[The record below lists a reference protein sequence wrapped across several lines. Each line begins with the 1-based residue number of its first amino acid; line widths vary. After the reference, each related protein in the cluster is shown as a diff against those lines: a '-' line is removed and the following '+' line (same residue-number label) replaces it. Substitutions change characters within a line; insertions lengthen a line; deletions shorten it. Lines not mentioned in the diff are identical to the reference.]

1 MVRVLRRVSDFAMLC
16 KAESTFSLWRLQVR
30 FSDGL
35 LVEASRVSSYVEREI
50 TSHSQEYW
58 SSCSSMQIHSSIPSF
73 GGVSVEW
80 VFSCYTIT
88 IVCSFVRL
96 DLGFFSSSFLT
107 TIQPSTTCSRLH
119 DPYLS
124 EILPNDSRLT
134 ALDWGMITAY
144 LRQLTWS
151 ILYSDAFPLWI
162 KKNMIWPICYDVCW
176 HLRDLPSFLRV
187 DEVCNDY

>member
-1 MVRVLRRVSDFAMLC
+1 MSREKLLRIY
-16 KAESTFSLWRLQVR
+16 KSTAVE
-30 FSDGL
+30 GL
-35 LVEASRVSSYVEREI
+35 MIFRPRRTATE
-50 TSHSQEYW
+50 W

-80 VFSCYTIT
+80 VFSCCTIT

-124 EILPNDSRLT
+124 EILPNYSRLT
-134 ALDWGMITAY
+134 ALDW
-144 LRQLTWS
+144 
-151 ILYSDAFPLWI
+151 D
-162 KKNMIWPICYDVCW
+162 MIWPDMLWCV
-176 HLRDLPSFLRV
+176 LTSQRPTFLRYYELMRFERLLTWTFER
-187 DEVCNDY
+187 DRIRETEV

>member
-1 MVRVLRRVSDFAMLC
+1 MTLLRLC
-16 KAESTFSLWRLQVR
+16 DVIQAESTFSLWRLQVR

-35 LVEASRVSSYVEREI
+35 LLLEASRVSSYVERD
-50 TSHSQEYW
+50 Y
-58 SSCSSMQIHSSIPSF
+58 SSIPSF

-134 ALDWGMITAY
+134 ALDWDMITAY
-144 LRQLTWS
+144 LRQNTWS

-162 KKNMIWPICYDVCW
+162 KRNMIWPICYDVCW
-176 HLRDLPSFLRV
+176 HLRDLPSLLRV

>member
-1 MVRVLRRVSDFAMLC
+1 MIFRPRRTAT
-16 KAESTFSLWRLQVR
+16 E
-30 FSDGL
+30 
-35 LVEASRVSSYVEREI
+35 
-50 TSHSQEYW
+50 W

-134 ALDWGMITAY
+134 ALDWDMITAY
-144 LRQLTWS
+144 LRQLAWS